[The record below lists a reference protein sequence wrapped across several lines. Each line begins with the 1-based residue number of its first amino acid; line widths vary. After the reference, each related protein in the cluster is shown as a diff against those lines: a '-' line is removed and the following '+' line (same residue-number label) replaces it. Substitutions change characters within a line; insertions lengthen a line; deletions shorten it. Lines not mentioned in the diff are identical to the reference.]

1 MEVTFV
7 RVDSRLIHGQ
17 VSTAWVHHTGVNR
30 LMVVNDKAA
39 HDPMERSLLKMAKPR
54 NMRVLDILTIEQAVE
69 MLKSDTSK
77 DKVMIIARTPHDV
90 KGLVDGGIAIT
101 ELNLGNMPPKEGKVR
116 LEDTVHA
123 DEQEMEALKAMA
135 QAGMTIYAQTTP
147 TASKSNLNTRVLE
160 G

>member
-54 NMRVLDILTIEQAVE
+54 NIRGLDVLTIEQAVE
-69 MLKSDTSK
+69 MIKNDTGK

-90 KGLVDGGIAIT
+90 KGLVDGDIAIR
-101 ELNLGNMPPKEGKVR
+101 EVNLGNMPPQEGKTR
-116 LEDTVHA
+116 FEDTVHA
-123 DEQEMEALKAMA
+123 DQEEIKALKAMA
-135 QAGMTIYAQTTP
+135 DAGIVIYAQTTP
-147 TASKSNLNTRVLE
+147 VGPKSNLNARLQ
-160 G
+160 GQ

>member
-39 HDPMERSLLKMAKPR
+39 HDSMERALLNMAKPR
-54 NMRVLDILTIEQAVE
+54 NIRVLNVLTIKQAVE
-69 MLKSDTSK
+69 MIRNDTGK

-90 KGLVDGGIAIT
+90 KGLVDGGVAIT
-101 ELNLGNMPPKEGKVR
+101 ELNLGNMPPKEGKIKFEEIGRAHV
-116 LEDTVHA
+116 
-123 DEQEMEALKAMA
+123 
-135 QAGMTIYAQTTP
+135 
-147 TASKSNLNTRVLE
+147 
-160 G
+160 

>member
-39 HDPMERSLLKMAKPR
+39 HDSMERALLNMAKPR
-54 NMRVLDILTIEQAVE
+54 NIRVLNVLTIKQAVE
-69 MLKSDTSK
+69 MIRNDTGK

-90 KGLVDGGIAIT
+90 KGLVDGGVAIT
-101 ELNLGNMPPKEGKVR
+101 ELNLGNMPPKEGKIKF
-116 LEDTVHA
+116 EDTVYA
-123 DEQEMEALKAMA
+123 DEEEIAALKAMA
-135 QAGMTIYAQTTP
+135 DAGISIYAQTTP
-147 TASKSNLNTRVLE
+147 VGSKSSLNARLQ